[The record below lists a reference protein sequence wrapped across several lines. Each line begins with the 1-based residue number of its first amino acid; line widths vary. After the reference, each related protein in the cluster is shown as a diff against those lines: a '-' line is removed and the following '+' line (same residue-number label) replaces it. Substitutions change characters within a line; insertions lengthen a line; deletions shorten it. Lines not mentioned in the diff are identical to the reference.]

1 MNFLEKYAICRAESD
16 KSRALSRLYL
26 AKNNHILM
34 GEYDKIAE
42 ALTDIANMALE
53 AEKELEKR
61 KFE

>member
-1 MNFLEKYAICRAESD
+1 MNFLEKYTICRAESD
-16 KSRALSRLYL
+16 KARALSKLYL
-26 AKNNHILM
+26 AQNNHVLM

-61 KFE
+61 KSE